1 MRLYRLAANQGYA
14 LAQNNLG
21 VMYAKGQGV
30 PQDYVQASMW
40 FNLSMAL
47 GNQTAATYRYRAAAL
62 MTPAQ
67 IAEAEKL
74 AREWNPGGHWRA
86 FDCGPSPDPRVALR
100 ICAARA
106 HDEARA

>member
-1 MRLYRLAANQGYA
+1 MRLYRLAVNQGYA

-74 AREWNPGGHWRA
+74 AREWNPGAIGV
-86 FDCGPSPDPRVALR
+86 PSIVVRPLIRGSP
-100 ICAARA
+100 
-106 HDEARA
+106 